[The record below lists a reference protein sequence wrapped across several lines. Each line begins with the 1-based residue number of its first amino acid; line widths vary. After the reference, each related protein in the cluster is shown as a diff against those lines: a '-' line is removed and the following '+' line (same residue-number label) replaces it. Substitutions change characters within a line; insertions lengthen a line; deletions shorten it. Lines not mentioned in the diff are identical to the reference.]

1 MDLSD
6 QSNTVEHSEVM
17 EQWREG
23 LLHLYGTI
31 IMIEQAQTVGI
42 YVEYMFSEL
51 GGVSAQNEI
60 D

>member
-1 MDLSD
+1 MSE
-6 QSNTVEHSEVM
+6 SNTVEHIETM

-23 LLHLYGTI
+23 LLLLNGTI

-51 GGVSAQNEI
+51 GGSFAQNEK

>member
-1 MDLSD
+1 MSE
-6 QSNTVEHSEVM
+6 SNTVEHIEAM

-23 LLHLYGTI
+23 LLHLNGTI

-51 GGVSAQNEI
+51 GGSFAQNEK

>member
-1 MDLSD
+1 
-6 QSNTVEHSEVM
+6 M

-51 GGVSAQNEI
+51 GGVSTQNEI